1 MKENLPRGLRNNNPL
16 NIRKNQKT
24 HWLGQCDVSNDRD
37 FVRFKSMPYGYRAA
51 FKVLQNYYSL
61 HKCLTLS
68 QYIAR
73 WAPSNENNTKA
84 YICSVSNKT
93 GYTPHKVLPSPR
105 SSRSTW
111 VNIVAA
117 MSKVENGRQ
126 ANIRDVEEGYRLAFE
141 II

>member
-1 MKENLPRGLRNNNPL
+1 
-16 NIRKNQKT
+16 
-24 HWLGQCDVSNDRD
+24 
-37 FVRFKSMPYGYRAA
+37 MPYGYRAA

-73 WAPSNENNTKA
+73 WAPSNENNT
-84 YICSVSNKT
+84 
-93 GYTPHKVLPSPR
+93 
-105 SSRSTW
+105 
-111 VNIVAA
+111 NIVAA

-126 ANIRDVEEGYRLAFE
+126 ANIKDVEEGYRLAFE